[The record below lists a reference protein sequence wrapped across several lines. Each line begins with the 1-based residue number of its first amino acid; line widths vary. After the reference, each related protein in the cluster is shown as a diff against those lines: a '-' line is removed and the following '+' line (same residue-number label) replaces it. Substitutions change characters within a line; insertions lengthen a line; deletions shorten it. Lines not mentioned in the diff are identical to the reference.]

1 MDTNKNWTKSCT
13 IIIMYY
19 NSHYLSIFL
28 IILFHQSGVIWSL
41 QDDLSLYLFT
51 LQGPVDR
58 FREQRY
64 RYWNFKNRKIEKFL
78 RYGTKRERKKNRMK
92 MNKMLSVHV
101 SLVARPA
108 VFLRRFNSCFAV
120 VQFLSS
126 SCWIIIIIQRIIIRN
141 NKRSTKV
148 WKKLDTEADT
158 VVDCCRNWGEGHKQ
172 RHGQC
177 ANDRH

>member
-1 MDTNKNWTKSCT
+1 M
-13 IIIMYY
+13 
-19 NSHYLSIFL
+19 
-28 IILFHQSGVIWSL
+28 VWS
-41 QDDLSLYLFT
+41 DLSSGRSVALPFYAPRT
-51 LQGPVDR
+51 SRSV
-58 FREQRY
+58 QRATISILK
-64 RYWNFKNRKIEKFL
+64 FQESKNRKVFKIWNETRK
-78 RYGTKRERKKNRMK
+78 KKNRMK

-108 VFLRRFNSCFAV
+108 VFLRRFNSRFAV